1 MLPTTPKKTRHLQK
15 GSSRLARHVSHMGSR
30 EESHR
35 SRSSCHLSS
44 ETYWPLTTIV
54 INDFRIQHLTLNN
67 DKMKNYAVKNLR
79 KLRQNLCNAIFL
91 VLTFCTPQIEKTRIL
106 EQILSSI
113 TELSYFQLQHHQQ
126 GLHHLNL
133 ARLTWHNQS
142 TQLITIATTI
152 AKIMTIINN
161 YTEK

>member
-1 MLPTTPKKTRHLQK
+1 MTGTYCDLTNISLYPHVLENGGSWVGVEKMMLIERRAVMLPTTPKKTRHLQK

-113 TELSYFQLQHHQQ
+113 TELSYF
-126 GLHHLNL
+126 
-133 ARLTWHNQS
+133 
-142 TQLITIATTI
+142 
-152 AKIMTIINN
+152 
-161 YTEK
+161 